1 MNTSRPRSVRWLFG
15 ATGVFL
21 IVVGCL
27 VAAHTATP
35 SAGPVALALLT
46 VMGPLFAVGLWLD
59 RVNSAWSAAA
69 FLAGLIALIAVMDL
83 RLIDPSEQA
92 SLLLGL
98 LCSGLGVVAVV
109 LAVSVNPHAERTG
122 NNVRA
127 VRPQSDPE

>member
-1 MNTSRPRSVRWLFG
+1 MSTSWPRSVRWLFG

-35 SAGPVALALLT
+35 SSGPVATVLLT
-46 VMGPLFAVGLWLD
+46 VMGPVFAVGLWLD

-69 FLAGLIALIAVMDL
+69 YLAGLIALIAVMDL
-83 RLIDPSEQA
+83 RLIDPSEQV
-92 SLLLGL
+92 SLLRGI

-109 LAVSVNPHAERTG
+109 LAVSGNPHAERTG
-122 NNVRA
+122 SNVGA
-127 VRPQSDPE
+127 VRPQSGPE